1 MDTPRSNSSSVYDEL
16 HIEAPPVARPTIQD
30 GSAPPVCWLVEMESP
45 PESDDE
51 QEESIESLLSG
62 PKDSVTMFQDTLR
75 RPKFNLDMAAGA
87 DPLDQLVQQAQAQCK
102 ASKVAQE
109 RRKTSECTNW
119 AMAASSSS
127 SSRGSSGR
135 DGIHQKLD
143 TLLDEALK
151 SQAGSKASSPSSSST
166 QAGSNTSSPSSSL
179 TSYQNAEEQ
188 QAKDLEIFRLRQQL
202 REREHEV
209 KELSRKAEMHEKSEQ
224 EALHVQQEL
233 EADVVSANLEVFDL
247 KRQLDLDQEV
257 FASVKALQ
265 DKLEA
270 REQDV
275 EKAFL
280 ELRQFRGERDA
291 LQQCSA
297 SDLAHL
303 SALLGESLMR
313 VQRESLRKFEKQAD
327 EHLCVVCLS
336 LPKNVVLQPCNHLAM
351 CESCFSKCNT
361 MCPQCR
367 SDIQGHLVIYA

>member
-1 MDTPRSNSSSVYDEL
+1 METPRSNTSSSVYDEL
-16 HIEAPPVARPTIQD
+16 HIEAPPVGRPASPGAT
-30 GSAPPVCWLVEMESP
+30 GLVEMEFLS
-45 PESDDE
+45 ESDDE

-102 ASKVAQE
+102 ASKVLHE
-109 RRKTSECTNW
+109 RSKTSERTIW

-127 SSRGSSGR
+127 SSAGSSGR

-143 TLLDEALK
+143 ILLDEALK
-151 SQAGSKASSPSSSST
+151 SQAGSKTSSPSSSST
-166 QAGSNTSSPSSSL
+166 
-179 TSYQNAEEQ
+179 SYRKAEEQ
-188 QAKDLEIFRLRQQL
+188 QDFEILRLRKQL
-202 REREHEV
+202 REREDEV
-209 KELSRKAEMHEKSEQ
+209 KALSEKAELHEKSQQ

-233 EADVVSANLEVFDL
+233 EADVVSANLQVFDL
-247 KRQLDLDQEV
+247 KRQLHLDQEV
-257 FASVKALQ
+257 VASVKALQ

-270 REQDV
+270 REQEN

-280 ELRQFRGERDA
+280 ELRQLRGERDV

-303 SALLGESLMR
+303 ATLLGESLMR

-327 EHLCVVCLS
+327 EQLCVVCLS
-336 LPKNVVLQPCNHLAM
+336 QPKNVVLQPCNHLAM
-351 CESCFSKCNT
+351 CEICFSKCNT